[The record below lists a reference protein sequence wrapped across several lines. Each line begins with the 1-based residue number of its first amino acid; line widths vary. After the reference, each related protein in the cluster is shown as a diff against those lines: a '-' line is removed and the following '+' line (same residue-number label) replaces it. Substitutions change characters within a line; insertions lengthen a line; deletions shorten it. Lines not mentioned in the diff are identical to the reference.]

1 MQTLST
7 SAETGDITE
16 TTEVKV
22 DVPAGDDVPQ
32 FDASAEHQ
40 LKEAQKLV
48 QDLAKN
54 HVLADLADGTHIPEP
69 HASTS
74 TKKRAHEVDEDDEP
88 LPEHGTLADALGTV
102 DNRSF
107 FAKLF
112 RRNPK
117 KRRTPVQGGRETRA
131 LPASRTST
139 SANADVPQVVIRE
152 EDNLEE
158 GRRWVAGLGLAV
170 AVGATAAAPYLFG

>member
-1 MQTLST
+1 MP
-7 SAETGDITE
+7 
-16 TTEVKV
+16 V
-22 DVPAGDDVPQ
+22 GDDVPQ

-48 QDLAKN
+48 KDLAKN

-74 TKKRAHEVDEDDEP
+74 SKKRAHEVDEDDEP

-131 LPASRTST
+131 LPAPRA
-139 SANADVPQVVIRE
+139 SASADVPQVVIRE